1 MVNAMPEH
9 GPGGGL
15 LQTFDPEL
23 SIVVTSTTPG
33 PLAVPCVQEPVWA
46 TPLIQIPVR
55 DGLGTRLPRAA
66 LVGLRIEELA
76 ATYTS
81 QPTSGSEL
89 WTKTPTVKV
98 EPTGNA
104 PKDGGLEGQL
114 VTVVEDVM
122 QTRPVNCAGAE
133 GTVFEG
139 TNSTAARSK
148 GSKRI
153 RRVFLTR

>member
-1 MVNAMPEH
+1 MPEH

-33 PLAVPCVQEPVWA
+33 PLAVPCVHEPVWA
-46 TPLIQIPVR
+46 TPLTQIEVR
-55 DGLGTRLPRAA
+55 DGFGTRLPRTA
-66 LVGLRIEELA
+66 LVGLSTDALA
-76 ATYTS
+76 ATYMS
-81 QPTSGSEL
+81 QPTSGLEF

-114 VTVVEDVM
+114 VAVVEVVM
-122 QTRPVNCAGAE
+122 QTRPVNWA
-133 GTVFEG
+133 
-139 TNSTAARSK
+139 
-148 GSKRI
+148 
-153 RRVFLTR
+153 

>member
-33 PLAVPCVQEPVWA
+33 PLAVPCVHEPVWA

-55 DGLGTRLPRAA
+55 LGLGIRLARAA
-66 LVGLRIEELA
+66 LAGGRIEELA

-81 QPTSGSEL
+81 QPTSGSEF
-89 WTKTPTVKV
+89 WTNTPTLKIGRTSSR
-98 EPTGNA
+98 ERE
-104 PKDGGLEGQL
+104 DILEG
-114 VTVVEDVM
+114 
-122 QTRPVNCAGAE
+122 
-133 GTVFEG
+133 
-139 TNSTAARSK
+139 
-148 GSKRI
+148 
-153 RRVFLTR
+153 